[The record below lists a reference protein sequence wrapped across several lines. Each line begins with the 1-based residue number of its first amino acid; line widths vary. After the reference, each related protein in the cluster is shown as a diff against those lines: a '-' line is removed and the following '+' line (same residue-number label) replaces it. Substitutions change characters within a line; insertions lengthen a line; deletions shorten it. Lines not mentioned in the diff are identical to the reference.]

1 LTPVQRL
8 QSLWSYRPRLVRFAL
23 GMGACSFVA
32 EDIAS
37 EALVRAAF
45 ARTLAVEVGNPLPY
59 LVAVAGNLMR
69 DEFRRAAHDAALS
82 RRTQVVPRQRDLENE
97 VVDRDYA
104 VRALRRLRD
113 SEPATTVEMLVW
125 LVEADLTWAELAR
138 EFDLTTSAVQSRV
151 WRALARLRAR
161 LRDDRDGWS

>member
-113 SEPATTVEMLVW
+113 SGDAGPAGGGRP
-125 LVEADLTWAELAR
+125 DLGRAGTRIRPDDERRPVQGVAR
-138 EFDLTTSAVQSRV
+138 AGAPACATS
-151 WRALARLRAR
+151 
-161 LRDDRDGWS
+161 